1 MNNVFIPHLRKFI
14 LVFFDEILVYSRSYA
29 RHLVHLK
36 IMFRILRQHTLFA
49 KRTKCSCAKQELEY
63 FGHIIANEGAT
74 TDPNKIT
81 AIKNWPLL
89 TMSSS

>member
-1 MNNVFIPHLRKFI
+1 MNNIFRPHLRKFI

-49 KRTKCSCAKQELEY
+49 NRTKCSCAKQELEY
-63 FGHIIANEGAT
+63 LGHIIANEGVT
-74 TDPNKIT
+74 TDPNKIA